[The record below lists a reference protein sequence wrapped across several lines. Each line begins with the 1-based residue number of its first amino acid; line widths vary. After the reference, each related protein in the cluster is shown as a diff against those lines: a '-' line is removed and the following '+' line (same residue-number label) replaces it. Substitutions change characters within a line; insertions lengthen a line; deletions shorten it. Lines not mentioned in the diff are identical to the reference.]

1 MRAALQEVAL
11 PVFDIATMG
20 SSLTAG
26 NAISRSWHR
35 ELRNAL
41 LPGKSEEIR
50 TYNFGI
56 GGADID
62 DAAPVAD
69 KVILLRPRVI
79 TIEYSMND
87 CQLDFTHVR
96 TATIALLE
104 ELKAGTPDSLIYLMT
119 MNPVVGSSLSA
130 TSRSNL
136 GIFYQMYRDLAV
148 SEDVGLIDTNPDWGG
163 VTVAGI
169 PDGIHPLAD
178 TNKDRLI
185 PAMVEALTPLI
196 G

>member
-1 MRAALQEVAL
+1 MRVALQEVDL
-11 PVFDIATMG
+11 PVFDIATVG

-62 DAAPVAD
+62 DASAVSGR
-69 KVILLRPRVI
+69 VIELRPRVI
-79 TIEYSMND
+79 TVEYSMND
-87 CQLDFTHVR
+87 CQLDFSHVQA
-96 TATIALLE
+96 ATIAMLD
-104 ELKAGTPDSLIYLMT
+104 ELKNGTPGSSIFLMT

-130 TSRSNL
+130 TSRPNL

-148 SEDVGLIDTNPDWGG
+148 SEGVGLIDSYPDWVG
-163 VTVAGI
+163 VTLTDI
-169 PDGIHPLAD
+169 PDGIHPTAEA
-178 TNKDRLI
+178 NAERLV
-185 PAMVEALTPLI
+185 PAIASVIAPLI